1 MSEDHLCL
9 NIEGT
14 SHIIICGNC
23 DTPVD
28 FEVPGDESSNI
39 GCPECLTWTP
49 KDDAIRIVKEFATA
63 EMQLQLNRQ
72 MKDMATKSK
81 TMTFSGQTEHDRS
94 YRFKVTAP
102 LD

>member
-1 MSEDHLCL
+1 M

-23 DTPVD
+23 GTPVV
-28 FEVPGDESSNI
+28 FEVPGDEGSNI
-39 GCPECLTWTP
+39 GCPECLTWTR
-49 KDDAIRIVKEFATA
+49 KEDVIRIVKEFATA
-63 EMQLQLNRQ
+63 EMQLQINRE

-81 TMTFSGQTEHDRS
+81 MMTFSGQTEHDRN
-94 YRFKVTAP
+94 YLFKVTAS